1 MTRALILIVAIS
13 ALFISPLYAA
23 DIHFDDEWKQQKF
36 SWFSKNKYE
45 LNGQKLNIH
54 SDGSVSMVYLPLNE
68 INWTANT
75 AKWVW
80 NVVEGVPA
88 TDLRNKGGDDRNIA
102 IYAVFLPEKTAKK
115 LKSASSI
122 KLLKSA
128 EARVLVYVWGG
139 DHKRGSVL
147 ECPYLG
153 ARGKTII
160 LRSASVGLHMEN
172 VDFKVDY
179 EKAFGE
185 KITSLVGLAIS
196 ADSDDTDSSILANIE
211 NFSLY

>member
-1 MTRALILIVAIS
+1 MTRTLVLIVAIS

-80 NVVEGVPA
+80 NVVKGVPA

-102 IYAVFLPEKTAKK
+102 IYAVFLPENTAKK

-172 VDFKVDY
+172 VDF
-179 EKAFGE
+179 
-185 KITSLVGLAIS
+185 
-196 ADSDDTDSSILANIE
+196 
-211 NFSLY
+211 